1 MPFPRLAALTA
12 AALAVAVLATAAC
25 SGDDGGDAVAGV
37 GGPSLGEIQP
47 QPEPVQEGGD
57 LVEPRDGLIEV
68 HISGARFLQNE
79 LGMTAGEPVKIRV
92 LNEDGQ
98 SHNLRIAGFDGEFQ
112 TEDDAVTAPETI
124 EPGGDGELV
133 FAPPVAGSYTFR
145 CDFHPGSMGGQ
156 IVVR

>member
-1 MPFPRLAALTA
+1 MSYQRLAALTT
-12 AALAVAVLATAAC
+12 ALVVGVLAAAAC
-25 SGDDGGDAVAGV
+25 SGDGGGDAVPGA
-37 GGPSLGEIQP
+37 GGPSLGEIQT
-47 QPEPVQEGGD
+47 QPEPVQASGD
-57 LVEPRDGLIEV
+57 LVESHDGLIEV
-68 HISGARFLQNE
+68 HISGAQFVQNE

-98 SHNLRIAGFDGEFQ
+98 PHNLRIAGFDGVFQ

-124 EPGGDGELV
+124 EAGGVGELI

-145 CDFHPGSMGGQ
+145 CDFHPGSMGGR

>member
-25 SGDDGGDAVAGV
+25 SGDDGGDAVPGV

-79 LGMTAGEPVKIRV
+79 LGMTAGEPVKSRRRQTGPATLIVCCPDQRTGWSSP
-92 LNEDGQ
+92 LSIGAQ
-98 SHNLRIAGFDGEFQ
+98 SPA
-112 TEDDAVTAPETI
+112 A
-124 EPGGDGELV
+124 
-133 FAPPVAGSYTFR
+133 
-145 CDFHPGSMGGQ
+145 
-156 IVVR
+156 